1 MKKMI
6 TKNYKS
12 IFSFLAAV
20 TIGLFMVS
28 CDQEENTGFATLNPT
43 SPTLSVA
50 TEVSSATF
58 IENDQVYTFTATLSA
73 TQLVDVKLF
82 ISQIGGDA
90 TPGSDYTVDG
100 TIVIP
105 AGALSATGEIKVLA
119 DELIEET
126 ETVTIQVGDNQ
137 TANAS
142 TATATMEF
150 TILNYTASDV
160 AIDLSWAITQTTTN
174 QSGVEV
180 DPTDFADLRLLLT
193 ESADNSQVWDDA
205 DGSGFETLVV
215 NSDTPDGTYYVVADF
230 YDVNDDL
237 DRDLDLSVS
246 FYQAGVIT
254 DMTFNYGAALN
265 SMSNCESVSF
275 VMAQIVKVGE
285 VYTVTPVGEFKRPVD
300 LENYEGDYWYGP
312 DSWDYDTQV
321 VTWLDEDT
329 FMMNGVGFEW
339 MEDAWG
345 EPIITSHPFIVDVDW
360 STGNFVVEEQLYLET
375 SYDGEVQPPYFIL
388 GSGYIDDCT
397 GYLVFNYSYEQ
408 PGFDWGFDGTA
419 WGPAFQE
426 RVILE
431 E

>member
-12 IFSFLAAV
+12 IFSLLTAL

-28 CDQEENTGFATLNPT
+28 CDQEDNTGYATLNPT

-58 IENDQVYTFTATLSA
+58 IENNQVYSFTATLSTA
-73 TQLVDVKLF
+73 QLVDVKLF

-105 AGALSATGEIKVLA
+105 AGALSASGEIKILS
-119 DELIEET
+119 DEDIEET
-126 ETVTIQVGDNQ
+126 ETATIQVGDNR

-150 TILNYTASDV
+150 TILNYTASDI
-160 AIDLSWAITQTTTN
+160 AIDLSWAMTQTTTDN
-174 QSGVEV
+174 SGVAI

-193 ESADNSQVWDDA
+193 ESADNSEVWDDA

-215 NSDTPDGTYYVVADF
+215 DSETPDGTYYVVAD
-230 YDVNDDL
+230 YYSVDDEL
-237 DRDLDLSVS
+237 VRDLDLSVS

-254 DMTFNYGAALN
+254 DMSFDFGAALN
-265 SMSNCESVSF
+265 SSSNCESVSF
-275 VMAQIVKVGE
+275 VLAEIVKVGE

-300 LENYEGDYWYGP
+300 LENYEGDWYGE
-312 DSWDYDTQV
+312 DAWEYNNNV
-321 VTWLDEDT
+321 VTWLDDDT
-329 FMMNGVGFEW
+329 FMMEGVGTGW
-339 MEDAWG
+339 MEDWWG
-345 EPIITSHPFIVDVDW
+345 EPILEMYPFVVDVDW
-360 STGNFVVEEQLYLET
+360 TTGEFTVEEQLYLET
-375 SYDGEVQPPYFIL
+375 IYDGEEQPPYYIL

-397 GYLVFNYSYEQ
+397 GTLVFNYSYEQ
-408 PGFDWGFDGTA
+408 PGYDWGFDGTD

-426 RVILE
+426 VIQLD
-431 E
+431 